1 MLHEASLVVLGDALR
16 TAPTTADAIAAA
28 ALCLGETLRASRAG
42 YALID
47 TRGGFFPWRSYL
59 VVADAQIIGRIALLT
74 SSPAGTPWM
83 WSIFFAF
90 QAERHPTHGFEP
102 TRDAAMQAFARCWH
116 RE

>member
-1 MLHEASLVVLGDALR
+1 MTDLLLQPALK
-16 TAPTTADAIAAA
+16 
-28 ALCLGETLRASRAG
+28 G
-42 YALID
+42 
-47 TRGGFFPWRSYL
+47 RGNDYL
-59 VVADAQIIGRIALLT
+59 VVADGEVIGRIALLT

-102 TRDAAMQAFARCWH
+102 TRDAAMHAFARCWH